1 MPRFG
6 VRSIVTYALVGSAIA
21 AMFVG
26 IPPESK
32 QWVEGAA
39 LLALGFFFKGDGGS
53 NTEVK

>member
-53 NTEVK
+53 NPEVK